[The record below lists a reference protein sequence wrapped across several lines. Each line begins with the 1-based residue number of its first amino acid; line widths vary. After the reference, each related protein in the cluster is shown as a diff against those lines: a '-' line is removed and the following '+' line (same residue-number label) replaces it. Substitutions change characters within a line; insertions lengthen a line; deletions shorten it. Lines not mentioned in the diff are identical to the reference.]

1 MQKERKRKRD
11 VPIILSSLLSRQ
23 KPRMPLPSQISFF
36 AAVLLTSCIDFVG
49 TPLHSRHMPDTPINY
64 NSDSDQPFSASTLQ
78 LSFPDD
84 DLSEPKPY
92 RLILYS
98 YDILII
104 SETFQQSRSQR
115 ARPRGPETSEKNKR
129 TLPNSVSGHRTLSF
143 LPITQSMSRLAP
155 IPCTSKATSL
165 LLYSTLNVLACT
177 QMRER
182 EKQATSVIIIHHSQ
196 SQATQASHLLPLMH
210 ALRPMSIRVSTS
222 FHHPKSRTQYS
233 HLPSRDIP
241 LSSPGI
247 QSSIPQCLLVATLT
261 QCQR

>member
-182 EKQATSVIIIHHSQ
+182 ERKTSNVCHYHSPF
-196 SQATQASHLLPLMH
+196 T
-210 ALRPMSIRVSTS
+210 VSS
-222 FHHPKSRTQYS
+222 NPS
-233 HLPSRDIP
+233 LPSPPTHARAQAHVHPSFYLI
-241 LSSPGI
+241 SSPQITYPI
-247 QSSIPQCLLVATLT
+247 QPSSLP
-261 QCQR
+261 

>member
-182 EKQATSVIIIHHSQ
+182 EKNKQRLSLSFTIHSLKQPKPPISSHSCTR
-196 SQATQASHLLPLMH
+196 SGPCPSEFLPHFITPNHVPNTAIFPPVTYPCHLL
-210 ALRPMSIRVSTS
+210 VSNHLYPS
-222 FHHPKSRTQYS
+222 AYS
-233 HLPSRDIP
+233 
-241 LSSPGI
+241 
-247 QSSIPQCLLVATLT
+247 
-261 QCQR
+261 